1 MKVFQQVLYGTSK
14 QLISLRSREIIND
27 CLSKGFEVRYLDGKK
42 SKKTDFSDALS
53 VGLFDVDPKLI
64 VLDNWSWGTD
74 VEQLLNQDTVS
85 VLYLVNGVIP
95 KQLMGLKKKENFE
108 EPKSLSKKQKW
119 CAKFFQKMVK
129 DEGKEISL
137 PICESVVQRV
147 GTDLGVLRYEALK
160 LGYVGEGEELTAKEV
175 ISVLAPLSE
184 MSGFLLVDAV
194 FTQNPKH
201 FLKICARF
209 EKRLKK
215 DPTVSICQGLL
226 FKNLMDVLSV
236 RLCIDSGIKS
246 SQQISDKIGKEKWLV
261 ESILLPRAKTYTTKK
276 VQEILGLLYHCE
288 NLAFSGVVS
297 PFSVFKSG
305 MVRLMIS

>member
-42 SKKTDFSDALS
+42 SNKADYELALS

-64 VLDNWSWGTD
+64 VLENWGWGVV
-74 VEQLLNQDTVS
+74 VEDLRDQDTVS

-95 KQLMGLKKKENFE
+95 KSLMGLKKKENFE

-137 PICESVVQRV
+137 PICDSVVQRV

-160 LGYVGEGEELTAKEV
+160 LGYVCEGDALTAKEV
-175 ISVLAPLSE
+175 MSVLAPLSE
-184 MSGFLLVDAV
+184 MSGFLLVDSV

-201 FLKICARF
+201 FLKICARY

-226 FKNLMDVLSV
+226 YKNLMDVLSV
-236 RLCIDSGIKS
+236 RLCIDSGFKS

-261 ESILLPRAKTYTTKK
+261 ESVLLPRAKTYTTKK
-276 VQEILGLLYHCE
+276 VKEILGLLYHCE

>member
-1 MKVFQQVLYGTSK
+1 MGVVADTLLEQ
-14 QLISLRSREIIND
+14 
-27 CLSKGFEVRYLDGKK
+27 
-42 SKKTDFSDALS
+42 DA
-53 VGLFDVDPKLI
+53 
-64 VLDNWSWGTD
+64 
-74 VEQLLNQDTVS
+74 VS

-95 KQLMGLKKKENFE
+95 KALMSLKKKENFE

-175 ISVLAPLSE
+175 ISVLALLSE

-201 FLKICARF
+201 FLKVCSRY

-246 SQQISDKIGKEKWLV
+246 PNKFQIRLV
-261 ESILLPRAKTYTTKK
+261 K
-276 VQEILGLLYHCE
+276 
-288 NLAFSGVVS
+288 
-297 PFSVFKSG
+297 KSG
-305 MVRLMIS
+305 